1 MIKAFIFDFDGLI
14 LDTETATYQLWVE
27 IYEQYNVD
35 LPFSKWELIIGSSN
49 HAFDPIAYL
58 DEHVSFNLDKRDI
71 MSRFEKSLLEK
82 TRFLPLMPGIMK
94 YLNWARENHFSIGL
108 ASSSPKLWVTTHL
121 KQLEIDKFFDV
132 IRCSDDVENVKPD
145 PELFLSVKTY
155 LDLDDYEAIVFED
168 SRNGIIAANKAGFF
182 SIAVPN
188 AITKKMDFSVADL
201 VLNSLDAVEPQN
213 LVKILENN
221 LKTGI
226 V

>member
-14 LDTETATYQLWVE
+14 LDTETATYQLWVD
-27 IYEQYNVD
+27 IYEQYNIE
-35 LPFSKWELIIGSSN
+35 LPLSKWELIIGSSN
-49 HAFDPIAYL
+49 HAFDPLDYL
-58 DEHVSFNLDKRDI
+58 ADHASVNLDKQDI

-82 TRFLPLMPGIMK
+82 TRFLPVLPGIMT
-94 YLNWARENHFSIGL
+94 YLNWARRNHLSIAL
-108 ASSSPKLWVTTHL
+108 ASSSSKLWVTTHL
-121 KQLEIDKFFDV
+121 KLLEIDKMFDV
-132 IRCSDDVENVKPD
+132 IRGSDDVEKVKPD

-182 SIAVPN
+182 TIAVPN
-188 AITKKMDFSVADL
+188 TITKKMDFSVADL
-201 VLNSLDAVEPQN
+201 VLNSLDAVEPKN